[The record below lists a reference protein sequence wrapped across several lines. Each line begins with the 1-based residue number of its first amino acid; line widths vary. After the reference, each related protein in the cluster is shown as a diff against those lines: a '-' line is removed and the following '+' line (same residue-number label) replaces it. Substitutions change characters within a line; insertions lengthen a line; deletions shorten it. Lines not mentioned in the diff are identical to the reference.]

1 MRGGRASR
9 AGSLRRPG
17 LRGHS
22 SRRAHP
28 AGRGGR
34 AGRLP
39 CGEQSPLGC
48 LAGSEVREGDELCVQ
63 EPRRLHHCD
72 RLAGEHAPLNSHAG
86 RALGPRDAWQQHHVG
101 KRQAP
106 ARLGGLEGLAEG
118 SGLSLAEV
126 EGAVG
131 DHDISDARGDVG
143 MVGIYGCAQDLGY
156 DTAADQ
162 KPCQREGQEGRLRP
176 MRPGPD
182 AGFGCVRVEDP
193 HRSKRRP
200 RTLRQRF
207 ALSRPSR
214 GCRPP
219 QWRAPPVPRFLRRCT
234 GRRPPRSP
242 GPTRSHRSRG
252 ALLPV
257 RETDSQRGRTTPTP
271 KLGGRWQARGRSRA
285 RGPCPGHAVP
295 RRSRGRVRPKPR
307 HPPAPCPFRRGPQ
320 NGRAQARRAPPGR
333 AWPGESSFWGDG
345 GDENGG

>member
-143 MVGIYGCAQDLGY
+143 MVGIYGCAQDIAPSVDPAHCGSALRSLDHLGGAVHPNGAPRRSH
-156 DTAADQ
+156 DSCGDAQVGAPPAAQ
-162 KPCQREGQEGRLRP
+162 VQHGLTEAEGRSSQCEKRTAS
-176 MRPGPD
+176 G
-182 AGFGCVRVEDP
+182 AGRLP
-193 HRSKRRP
+193 HRSWEAVGKRGGVAEREGP
-200 RTLRQRF
+200 AQATRCH
-207 ALSRPSR
+207 AAAGAGCVPSR
-214 GCRPP
+214 G
-219 QWRAPPVPRFLRRCT
+219 T
-234 GRRPPRSP
+234 
-242 GPTRSHRSRG
+242 
-252 ALLPV
+252 LLPPA
-257 RETDSQRGRTTPTP
+257 RFGEGRKTVEHR
-271 KLGGRWQARGRSRA
+271 LGE
-285 RGPCPGHAVP
+285 P
-295 RRSRGRVRPKPR
+295 
-307 HPPAPCPFRRGPQ
+307 PPAGH
-320 NGRAQARRAPPGR
+320 GPGR
-333 AWPGESSFWGDG
+333 APSGEMEAMKMGAEALSQQMTWFYLLDADSR
-345 GDENGG
+345 